1 MLAKP
6 LRSLRVK
13 SGWREWA
20 AIIVVALILHIIFFV
35 FFKTN
40 YLRIFQSDLPGEEG
54 LSEYQ
59 SLDTPFSVIPLFE
72 ITETPLIAE
81 QPKTIEETVEELTF
95 LDELGEPSSEL
106 QPIEMGGSSGS
117 PGKAGPR
124 RTTIEPKPLFIPWPK
139 YPKGFKG
146 KREGSVELLLFVNEF
161 GKVENVKLSRG
172 LPYEELNR
180 IAISSARK
188 IRFSP
193 GLDKGIPASMWI
205 RLTIAFQ
212 SR

>member
-146 KREGSVELLLFVNEF
+146 KREGSVELLLVVN
-161 GKVENVKLSRG
+161 
-172 LPYEELNR
+172 
-180 IAISSARK
+180 
-188 IRFSP
+188 
-193 GLDKGIPASMWI
+193 
-205 RLTIAFQ
+205 
-212 SR
+212 

>member
-1 MLAKP
+1 MPAKP
-6 LRSLRVK
+6 LRSFRVK

-35 FFKTN
+35 YFKTN

-54 LSEYQ
+54 LSEYP
-59 SLDTPFSVIPLFE
+59 SLDSPFSVIPLYE
-72 ITETPLIAE
+72 TSETPIIAE
-81 QPKTIEETVEELTF
+81 RPRTIEETVEELTF
-95 LDELGEPSSEL
+95 LDELGEPASEL
-106 QPIEMGGSSGS
+106 QPVEMGGSSGS

-124 RTTIEPKPLFIPWPK
+124 RTTIQPKPLFIPWPT

-146 KREGSVELLLFVNEF
+146 KREGSVELLLFVNET
-161 GKVENVKLSRG
+161 GRVENVKLSRG

-180 IAISSARK
+180 IAIRSARK

-193 GLDKGIPASMWI
+193 GMDKGVPASMWVK
-205 RLTIAFQ
+205 LTIGFQ
-212 SR
+212 SL

>member
-1 MLAKP
+1 MTAKP
-6 LRSLRVK
+6 LKSFRVE
-13 SGWREWA
+13 SGWRAWA
-20 AIIVVALILHIIFFV
+20 AIIVIALIIHIIFFA
-35 FFKTN
+35 FFKLN

-54 LSEYQ
+54 LSEYP
-59 SLDTPFSVIPLFE
+59 SLDTPFSVIPLYE
-72 ITETPLIAE
+72 MTETPIIAE

-95 LDELGEPSSEL
+95 LDELGEPASEL

-124 RTTIEPKPLFIPWPK
+124 RTTIEPKPLFIPWPR

-146 KREGSVELLLFVNEF
+146 KREGSVELLLFVNEM
-161 GKVENVKLSRG
+161 GRVENVKLARG

-193 GLDKGIPASMWI
+193 GMDKGVPASMWV
-205 RLTIAFQ
+205 RLTIGFQ

>member
-6 LRSLRVK
+6 PRSLRVI
-13 SGWREWA
+13 SGRREWV
-20 AIIVVALILHIIFFV
+20 AIIVIALILHIAFFV

-54 LSEYQ
+54 LSEYP
-59 SLDTPFSVIPLFE
+59 SLDSPFYVIPLYE
-72 ITETPLIAE
+72 KIEAPIITE
-81 QPKTIEETVEELTF
+81 QPRTIEETVEELTF
-95 LDELGEPSSEL
+95 LDELGEPASEL
-106 QPIEMGGSSGS
+106 RPVEMGGSSGS

-124 RTTIEPKPLFIPWPK
+124 RTTIEPKPLFIPWPR
-139 YPKGFKG
+139 YPRGFKG
-146 KREGSVELLLFVNEF
+146 KREGSVELLLFVNEM
-161 GKVENVKLSRG
+161 GRVVNVKLSRG
-172 LPYEELNR
+172 LPYAELNR

-193 GLDKGIPASMWI
+193 GLDMGVPASMWV

-212 SR
+212 SQ